1 MKNKQE
7 QERVQNLVYMAL
19 AKCIK
24 DQCGFGPLVVTIQ
37 NKNTGKER
45 KFNV

>member
-1 MKNKQE
+1 MKNKEE
-7 QERVQNLVYMAL
+7 QERIQNLIYMAL
-19 AKCIK
+19 SRCIK
-24 DQCGFGPLVVTIQ
+24 DQYNLGASVVTIQ